1 MGRGERREEG
11 GEKGRREGGARGRK
25 ERGRRKRGERGENGV
40 NEPSDKTLLLTLK
53 WCVKIPATHYTL
65 CGQ

>member
-11 GEKGRREGGARGRK
+11 GEKGRREGGV
-25 ERGRRKRGERGENGV
+25 RGENGV